1 MPPSAW
7 TTEVGSGVTSG
18 ACAERGGRL
27 GHHSPELLVVS
38 DEQKLLGRITERREH
53 VRLEH
58 LSGFLHHDDATAQ
71 PTDERLILRGA
82 GGRHPHHGS
91 RPEHLERLAVVELP
105 QRRRRAARLLQSFMQ
120 LR

>member
-38 DEQKLLGRITERREH
+38 DEQKLLSVSAIINR
-53 VRLEH
+53 
-58 LSGFLHHDDATAQ
+58 TAQ
-71 PTDERLILRGA
+71 RFQPAVRARAGDSMSLKQAAPKICCEHEHERTGTAALA
-82 GGRHPHHGS
+82 GGDAERARKAPWSAYARH
-91 RPEHLERLAVVELP
+91 AN
-105 QRRRRAARLLQSFMQ
+105 LL
-120 LR
+120 L